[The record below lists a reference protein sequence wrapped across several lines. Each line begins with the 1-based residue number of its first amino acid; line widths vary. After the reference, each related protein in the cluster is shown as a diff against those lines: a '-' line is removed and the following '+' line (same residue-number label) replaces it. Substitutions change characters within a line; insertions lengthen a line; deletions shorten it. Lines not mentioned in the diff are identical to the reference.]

1 MTSLRLA
8 LEVAAALGSGIVA
21 GIFYAF
27 STFVMRGLGRLPAE
41 QGIAAM
47 NSINVTVINPMFFAA
62 FFGTAI
68 VCAVLGAWSL
78 VSLFIG
84 REPGMLCVLIGC
96 VLYLVGVIGVTI
108 WFNVPL
114 NNALA
119 AVAPQSPEGA
129 NLWSRYL
136 TEWTS
141 WNHVRT
147 VAPALAMLLFIA
159 AVWLQVAALS
169 KG

>member
-1 MTSLRLA
+1 VTAIRLA
-8 LEVAAALGSGIVA
+8 LEVAAALGAGLVA

-47 NSINVTVINPMFFAA
+47 KSINVTVLNPLFFAA
-62 FFGTAI
+62 FFGTAV
-68 VCAVLGAWSL
+68 VCAVLGLWSL

-84 REPGMLCVLIGC
+84 REPGMLCALIGC
-96 VLYLVGVIGVTI
+96 LLYLIGVIGVTI

-119 AVAPQSPEGA
+119 AVAPQSAEGA
-129 NLWSRYL
+129 SLWARYL
-136 TEWTS
+136 TVWTN

-147 VAPALAMLLFIA
+147 VAPLVASALFIA
-159 AVWLQVAALS
+159 ALWLQARAPAS
-169 KG
+169 